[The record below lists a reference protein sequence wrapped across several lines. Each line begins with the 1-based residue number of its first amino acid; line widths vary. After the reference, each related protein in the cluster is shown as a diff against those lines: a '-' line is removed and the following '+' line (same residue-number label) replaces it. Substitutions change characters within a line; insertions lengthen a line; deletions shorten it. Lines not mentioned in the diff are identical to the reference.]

1 MKRVL
6 ETARGMQ
13 NRRNEMRL
21 IDADKLDEEI
31 RELSVMI
38 TGKPN
43 QITAGNEYKRSIS
56 RIIDEQPTAFNKEK
70 VIKKLV
76 ELKQKEYNDSD
87 EEPELSDAEEIYDE
101 GRSQGRFEAYQRA
114 IEIVEKGGKE
124 RECRD

>member
-43 QITAGNEYKRSIS
+43 QITVGNEYKRSIS
-56 RIIDEQPTAFNKEK
+56 RIIDEQPTAFDKEK
-70 VIKKLV
+70 VIEKLNGETEIIVNDPIFGGRYIKK
-76 ELKQKEYNDSD
+76 N
-87 EEPELSDAEEIYDE
+87 
-101 GRSQGRFEAYQRA
+101 RA
-114 IEIVEKGGKE
+114 IEIIEEGGKE
-124 RECRD
+124 RECRG

>member
-1 MKRVL
+1 MQRLTHERNNGIKTGYWSPEKKEVL
-6 ETARGMQ
+6 VQ
-13 NRRNEMRL
+13 RL
-21 IDADKLDEEI
+21 AEYENTGLEPDQI
-31 RELSVMI
+31 RKIVMSM
-38 TGKPN
+38 P
-43 QITAGNEYKRSIS
+43 A
-56 RIIDEQPTAFNKEK
+56 AFNKEK

-87 EEPELSDAEEIYDE
+87 EELELSDAEEIYDE